1 MARINQQ
8 SAGKYDASQ
17 YPDSEATNICAYFLM
32 LHA

>member
-8 SAGKYDASQ
+8 SAGRYDASQ
-17 YPDSEATNICAYFLM
+17 YPDSEAINICAYFLM